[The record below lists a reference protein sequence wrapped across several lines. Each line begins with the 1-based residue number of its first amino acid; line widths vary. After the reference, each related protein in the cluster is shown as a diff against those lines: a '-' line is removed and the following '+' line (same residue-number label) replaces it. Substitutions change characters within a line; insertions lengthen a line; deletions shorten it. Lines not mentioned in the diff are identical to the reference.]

1 MTAPNMKF
9 LCALPARTLTACINQ
24 KVSFI
29 SKLLNVIR
37 SDEKVDSLG
46 IDSSA
51 ELTISWGRLLTW
63 RLGLTMLGLT
73 GLVGRF
79 ACPKESA

>member
-1 MTAPNMKF
+1 MS
-9 LCALPARTLTACINQ
+9 ARTLAAYISQ

-29 SKLLNVIR
+29 SKLLDIVKSNERADFV
-37 SDEKVDSLG
+37 G